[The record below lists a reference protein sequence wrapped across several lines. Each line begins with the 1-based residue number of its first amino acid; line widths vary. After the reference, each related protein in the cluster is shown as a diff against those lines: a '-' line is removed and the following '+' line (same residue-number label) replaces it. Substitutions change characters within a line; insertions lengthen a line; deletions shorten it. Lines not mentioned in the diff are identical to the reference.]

1 MDSWFL
7 WLVCAAA
14 FGAVVLAVQGVWL
27 AVRGQIGPGRV
38 VNLRLAKAR
47 PEVGGHAAVEDGA
60 GASALGRAFDAR
72 FPRLSGAVAR
82 AHAPFSAL
90 QLVSGG
96 GIASATLFIVLMLLR
111 VPWPGALLVC
121 LALGAGVPALVVS
134 YLASRRQAR
143 FLEQLPQAVDLV
155 ARALQAGHPVTSA
168 MSVVAKQMEDP
179 IGSEFG
185 LVIQE
190 MTYGLDRD
198 AALQSLVA
206 RFPLAELRMFVASL
220 EVTRE
225 SGGNLAEV
233 FLKLAESIRAKA
245 HLRRKVRAI
254 TAEGRMSFWVVSSL
268 PVVVGGAL
276 MVLRPSFYTDVM
288 GDPLFW
294 PLMALSPV
302 MLAIG
307 AAIMWRMV
315 NLKI

>member
-1 MDSWFL
+1 MDNWLL

-14 FGAVVLAVQGVWL
+14 FAGVVLAVQGLWL
-27 AVRGQIGPGRV
+27 MVRGQVGVGRLI
-38 VNLRLAKAR
+38 NQRLAKAR
-47 PEVGGHAAVEDGA
+47 PPVAGRGAAGPEPEPLA
-60 GASALGRAFDAR
+60 RAFDAR
-72 FPRLSGAVAR
+72 FPRLAAAVVR

-90 QLVSGG
+90 QLVAG
-96 GIASATLFIVLMLLR
+96 AALAATALFVSLTLLR
-111 VPWPGALLVC
+111 VPWPGALLGCV
-121 LALGAGVPALVVS
+121 ALGAGVPMLVVS

-168 MSVVAKQMEDP
+168 MSVVAKQMDDP
-179 IGSEFG
+179 IGTEFG

-245 HLRRKVRAI
+245 HLRRKVWAI
-254 TAEGRMSFWVVSSL
+254 TAEGRMSFWVVSAL
-268 PVVVGGAL
+268 PIVVGTAL
-276 MVLRPSFYTDVM
+276 MVLRPGFYTDVM
-288 GDPLFW
+288 ADPLFW
-294 PLMALSPV
+294 PLMAISPV
-302 MLAIG
+302 MLTIG
-307 AAIMWRMV
+307 ATILWRMV